1 MSIKEKPKREI
12 DYSYLMTAGHLC
24 CDLNQSMVPALL
36 PFLVAQRGID
46 YTAAAGLVFASS
58 SLSSLVQPLLG
69 ILSDRNQRPWLMAVG
84 ILTTGIGIASIGF
97 IGSYWGIFAMI
108 MLAGFGSALFHPEGG
123 RMANCVAGDKKGRAI
138 SNFSVGGNIGY
149 SIGPLIATAA
159 VSAIGLSGTAFSL
172 IPTSIMVTALFI
184 SQKKLKEMSDTAKL
198 EAEKKVLELNQKD
211 DWSAFIRL
219 CLSIFTRSIISAG
232 IQTFVPLY
240 WVAVLMQ
247 SQKAGSLMVS
257 IISLSSAVT
266 SFLGGRLAD
275 KFGFRRVIRVAFAL
289 VFPLIVTLLVTK
301 SVILATIIVI
311 LIVAANQTGHSPSIV
326 LGQGYLPKRV
336 GLASGM
342 TIGLAVSMGGMCS
355 PILGKIGDN
364 YGLTTAIYV
373 ISGVA
378 LAGFFLTLLI
388 KREVKEEA
396 IL

>member
-1 MSIKEKPKREI
+1 MSKKIKSSR
-12 DYSYLMTAGHLC
+12 DYSYLLTAGHLC

-69 ILSDRNQRPWLMAVG
+69 ILSDKNQRPWLMALG
-84 ILTTGIGIASIGF
+84 IMTTGIGIASIGF

-123 RMANCVAGDKKGRAI
+123 RMANCVAGEKKGRAI

-159 VSAIGLSGTAFSL
+159 VTAVGLHGTAFTL
-172 IPTSIMVTALFI
+172 IPTAIMVTIL
-184 SQKKLKEMSDTAKL
+184 
-198 EAEKKVLELNQKD
+198 VLNQKRLKEISD
-211 DWSAFIRL
+211 NAKKETNKKATEFSQKDNWPAFIKL
-219 CLSIFTRSIISAG
+219 CLSIFTRSIVSSG

-266 SFLGGRLAD
+266 AFLGGRIAD
-275 KFGFRRVIRVAFAL
+275 RFGYRKVIRIAFVFVCPL
-289 VFPLIVTLLVTK
+289 VLLLLTTK
-301 SVILATIIVI
+301 NVVLATIIVI
-311 LIVAANQTGHSPSIV
+311 VIVAANQTGHSPSIV

-355 PILGKIGDN
+355 PILGRIGDN

-373 ISGVA
+373 ISAIA
-378 LAGFFLTLLI
+378 LVGFFMTLLI
-388 KREVKEEA
+388 EREKE
-396 IL
+396 